1 MPHPHRER
9 RGGSQDRYRD
19 RDRDGG
25 GLHHKRKPDQHSS
38 PERHYNKKHGDNHH
52 SRRDPHRSGRGQD
65 FGRPTQRAEQQ
76 FFVSADSINS
86 YKDNPLDFCEKIAKT
101 YRHDLN
107 EHLNKLQY
115 SLILLWGQ
123 LDPSSRN
130 RNCGIAID
138 QNVVLFAT
146 TVFNAFHQLI
156 FPKEDE
162 QRVLQTAVPN
172 NEKKRIFPLY
182 IAIALH
188 RLGKIIQQ
196 ANNVRKLPDARRAQL
211 CASLTP
217 LLDQLAANQY
227 TQPQNIANALYGIAH
242 IAQAGQLK
250 K

>member
-101 YRHDLN
+101 YRHDLK

-115 SLILLWGQ
+115 SLILLWKG
-123 LDPSSRN
+123 LNPHPRN
-130 RNCGIAID
+130 RNYKIAVD
-138 QNVVLFAT
+138 EVVLFAI
-146 TVFNAFHQLI
+146 TVFNTFHRLI

-162 QRVLQTAVPN
+162 QRMLQTTVLN
-172 NEKKRIFPLY
+172 DETQSVLSMY
-182 IAIALH
+182 IATALH

-211 CASLTP
+211 CASLAP